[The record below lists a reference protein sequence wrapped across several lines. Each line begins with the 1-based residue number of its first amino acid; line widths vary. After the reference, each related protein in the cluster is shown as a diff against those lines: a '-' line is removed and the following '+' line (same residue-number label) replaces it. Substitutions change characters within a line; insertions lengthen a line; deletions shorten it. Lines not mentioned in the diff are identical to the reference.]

1 MAGGICKVGREGK
14 GASEGRGTEAGQGKA
29 KQEHSDERH
38 TTGPASDRRCG
49 LITRCG
55 IGQVNAMLNSILPP
69 LCPHAVIIGLDSHQ
83 Q

>member
-1 MAGGICKVGREGK
+1 MTGGLCKVSREGK
-14 GASEGRGTEAGQGKA
+14 GAGDGRGTEAGE
-29 KQEHSDERH
+29 EHSDERH

-49 LITRCG
+49 LITHCG